1 MDRSKAEEQKRE
13 KIIKEKTAF
22 EIIRINPD
30 KKNFDIGDEIGK
42 MQVFISDSN
51 KTLTEESTKISLID
65 DAEKLTKMV
74 KQLCV

>member
-51 KTLTEESTKISLID
+51 KKLTEESTKISLID